1 MIKVINEPVKCAN
14 CIYSKMNG
22 FELICTEF
30 QQVIYDNEPLCSA
43 FEPEES
49 EKNNECSY

>member
-1 MIKVINEPVKCAN
+1 MTEIINENVECTN

-30 QQVIYDNEPLCSA
+30 QEVIEDNEPLCSA
-43 FEPEES
+43 FEPKE
-49 EKNNECSY
+49 NNE